1 MSLIPTFIGKDSRKT
16 CVVFMSTCPLAS
28 LHLSRQMK
36 LNALFFCR
44 EAITAVCERRGVDVD
59 SINVYLEQS
68 RTPLPLLTTETAW
81 LGGRNIRIRGK
92 SQNLSLAACNQSLVV
107 LPRKAIPGEM
117 RFNLMHCSNS
127 PQWEKMCLR
136 QSRTWETY
144 QLFSI
149 RKEFDIWILSC
160 YVSS

>member
-16 CVVFMSTCPLAS
+16 CVVFMSTCPWAS

-44 EAITAVCERRGVDVD
+44 EAISAVCERRGVDVD

-127 PQWEKMCLR
+127 TVGEN
-136 QSRTWETY
+136 
-144 QLFSI
+144 
-149 RKEFDIWILSC
+149 
-160 YVSS
+160 VSSKTKQNLGNVSIIQYQKRV

>member
-1 MSLIPTFIGKDSRKT
+1 
-16 CVVFMSTCPLAS
+16 MSTCPWAS
-28 LHLSRQMK
+28 LHLSLHQMK

-44 EAITAVCERRGVDVD
+44 EAISAVCERRGVDVD

-127 PQWEKMCLR
+127 TVGENVSKTQKLINYSVLEKSLTFGYCHAILVAKW
-136 QSRTWETY
+136 TINGLN
-144 QLFSI
+144 LFI
-149 RKEFDIWILSC
+149 GQFFA
-160 YVSS
+160 